1 MKLACQSSKLLGYEE
16 KLFNVGR
23 INMSNVIYKPSI
35 TPIILFTST
44 WERNIPPSFPTV
56 ENGLLPS
63 LKLSLEMAQRHK
75 VQLLHWC
82 LIRYDLDYYIGYSY
96 FCAFKSNDRTP

>member
-1 MKLACQSSKLLGYEE
+1 MKLTCQSSKILGHEE
-16 KLFNVGR
+16 KFLNIRR
-23 INMSNVIYKPSI
+23 INLIYKPSV
-35 TPIILFTST
+35 TPNILFAST

-82 LIRYDLDYYIGYSY
+82 LNLYDKDYSIS
-96 FCAFKSNDRTP
+96 